1 VSPVRVGL
9 EILELARSIGAR
21 TIFVVGT
28 ARDVGKTTTLRA
40 VYEAA
45 CSAGTRTGLASVG
58 RDAPQQTRAR
68 AKPRLWLRPQTVFA
82 TARAL
87 LPSSP
92 AVEILQ
98 LSSLQSAAG
107 ALLYARVEACGFY
120 DLAGPPTASGVREVV
135 DELLACSEIAI
146 VDGAVDRVAALAGSE
161 GAIVVATGAATATT
175 EDEAVAEIAA
185 LVTRLRIPAFEPQ
198 AQAVH
203 VDGALTA
210 ADAAA
215 FIAHGE
221 TRQIVVRDPTQV
233 AMSGRSAQEAF
244 AKLTIRCRRPLR
256 VVAAT
261 VASIGLER
269 NFEPVRFANA
279 VARATKLPT
288 FDVYRSAQAA

>member
-1 VSPVRVGL
+1 
-9 EILELARSIGAR
+9 
-21 TIFVVGT
+21 
-28 ARDVGKTTTLRA
+28 
-40 VYEAA
+40 
-45 CSAGTRTGLASVG
+45 
-58 RDAPQQTRAR
+58 
-68 AKPRLWLRPQTVFA
+68 
-82 TARAL
+82 
-87 LPSSP
+87 
-92 AVEILQ
+92 LQ